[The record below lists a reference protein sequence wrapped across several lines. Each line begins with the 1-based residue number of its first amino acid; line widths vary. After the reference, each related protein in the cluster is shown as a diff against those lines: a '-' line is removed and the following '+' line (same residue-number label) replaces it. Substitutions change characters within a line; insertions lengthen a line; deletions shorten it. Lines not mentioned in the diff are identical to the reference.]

1 MHMLVHLTS
10 PYEEHLSCHAGGKI
24 LGTNKADLVK
34 AVVNNNEFL
43 DIHDELG
50 TMLSILYALH
60 LI

>member
-1 MHMLVHLTS
+1 MLVHLTS
-10 PYEEHLSCHAGGKI
+10 PSEEHLSCRSGGKI

-43 DIHDELG
+43 DTHDELG